1 MRGTLLPRALLQ
13 NAVTRSGAWA
23 TERTLRTTW
32 YNSDC
37 VARMCSPPMDQQERG
52 PWQVTVGRNGD
63 GTTTNLDRTNG
74 DVVAAAFRLE
84 ATTVDPFGKAP
95 VDQLPVECWH
105 W

>member
-1 MRGTLLPRALLQ
+1 MQSRAAGRGLRNGHFERHGIIRIVLP
-13 NAVTRSGAWA
+13 
-23 TERTLRTTW
+23 E
-32 YNSDC
+32 C
-37 VARMCSPPMDQQERG
+37 VAHQWINKNRG